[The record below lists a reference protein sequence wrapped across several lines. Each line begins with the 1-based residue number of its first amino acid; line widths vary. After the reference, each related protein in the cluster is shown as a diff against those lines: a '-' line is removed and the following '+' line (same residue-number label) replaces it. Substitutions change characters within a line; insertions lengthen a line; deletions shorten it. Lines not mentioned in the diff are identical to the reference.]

1 MSREI
6 LREMVSVI
14 TRLRGEP
21 VDSGRIEE
29 WAARLEAQ
37 VMELEFLA
45 AQAVADTIDPAF
57 EATPACV
64 APPLTAPAASIG
76 FAGRPSTA
84 AEQPA
89 DIAAKTCA
97 VPGVGSQAG
106 GRAAASPA
114 AADRGPPM
122 ALTAALH
129 LLRAGQ
135 LSAVEL
141 VEEHL
146 ERIRRA
152 ESMNAFI
159 AVFEEQARREAMAAD
174 QARASGSAGLL
185 AGIPIA
191 IKDLMA
197 MRGYAMTGGSRALAE
212 VPSSIDADVVAR
224 LRAVGAVVLGAAN
237 LHELAYGVTSEN
249 PHFGAVKNPRRPEH
263 MAGGS
268 SGGSAAAVAAHLALG
283 AVGTDT
289 GGSIRI
295 PAAACGVVGL
305 KPTYGRVTRRGVLP
319 LSWSLDHVGPLA
331 ANCADAAVLWAVM
344 ADNPLQEER
353 ALAHALTGS
362 SLSPRVEGPLTPELE
377 AAAWLGRLMAGGTDE
392 VTHQTDGV
400 RQGSSQAG
408 ACMGRIREA
417 LSGLRVGWPPEEWLH
432 PLHDD
437 VANVWRTALGRLREA
452 GAVVSVVEP
461 PSMPSIRAAQF
472 VVLHAEAAAFHRE
485 RLRQRPHDLG
495 QDVRLRLQIGEFL
508 MAVDYVQGQ
517 RLRRHVANE
526 FLRLL
531 DRIDVLVLPAVPMAA
546 PPLGTRLVTLGG
558 QVESVQ
564 RALTRYTAAFN
575 QSGLPAL
582 AVPVGA
588 DDRGL
593 PLAVQVAGR
602 PFGELDILRVGI
614 AIEALGRLA

>member
-1 MSREI
+1 
-6 LREMVSVI
+6 MVSVI

-21 VDSGRIEE
+21 DDSDRLDD
-29 WAARLEAQ
+29 WAARLDAHL
-37 VMELEFLA
+37 VELEFLA
-45 AQAVADTIDPAF
+45 AQTVPDAVEPAF
-57 EATPACV
+57 EATP
-64 APPLTAPAASIG
+64 LG
-76 FAGRPSTA
+76 GLSTV
-84 AEQPA
+84 AEQPTDLTA
-89 DIAAKTCA
+89 QVRTA
-97 VPGVGSQAG
+97 AG
-106 GRAAASPA
+106 GGLQTVARGDTLPAPASR
-114 AADRGPPM
+114 DVTM
-122 ALTAALH
+122 ALTAVIP
-129 LLRAGQ
+129 LLRARQ
-135 LSAVEL
+135 LSALEL

-146 ERIRRA
+146 DRIRQA
-152 ESMNAFI
+152 EGLNVFI

-174 QARASGSAGLL
+174 QARASGSAGFL

-249 PHFGAVKNPRRPEH
+249 PHFGAVRNPRRPEH

-319 LSWSLDHVGPLA
+319 LSWSLDQVGPLA
-331 ANCADAAVLWAVM
+331 ATCADAAVLWAVM
-344 ADNPLQEER
+344 ADKPLEEER
-353 ALAHALTGS
+353 AFACALTGS
-362 SLSPRVEGPLTPELE
+362 SLSPRVDGSLTPELE

-408 ACMGRIREA
+408 ASMGRIREA
-417 LSGLRVGWPPEEWLH
+417 LSGLRVGRPPEEWLH
-432 PLHDD
+432 PLHEN

-452 GAVVSVVEP
+452 GALVSVVEP
-461 PSMPSIRAAQF
+461 PPMSFIRAAQF

-531 DRIDVLVLPAVPMAA
+531 DRIDVLVLPALPMAA
-546 PPLGTRLVTLGG
+546 PALGTRLVTLGG